1 MTQDEAL
8 HIMES
13 WKNFFLT
20 GKAWTGKSYLTNI
33 FKNNLNFKWKK
44 VVIVAPTGI
53 SALNV
58 WGSTIH
64 KTFRMFEQYPDL
76 NVSPP
81 LQKVLWREIDCLL
94 IDEISMVSPDFLD
107 MIDMI
112 LKYERRSRD
121 PFGWMQVWL
130 IGDPKQLPPVIASFT
145 DWEKE
150 TKKQLIEKYWKSLTF
165 NKAKSFEWF
174 EMLVLSEVK
183 RQNDDYFIS
192 LLNSIR
198 EWDKTVLKKFN
209 RWEGDENT
217 IHLFHTNRE
226 ADAMNSER
234 LKLLEWDTHEYEGIV
249 EWDFNI
255 KNAIT
260 PQLLELKIWARI
272 MVTRNGNWLVNWDTW
287 YVVGMKDQYIIVT
300 IDRFW
305 PTQFDIEEATWEQ
318 VEYKWARKEIIWT
331 FTQLP
336 VKLAYAVTVHK
347 SQWLSLDNLLIHWL
361 DRMTPAMMYTALSRA
376 KTFEKL
382 FVKL

>member
-8 HIMES
+8 NIMES

-20 GKAWTGKSYLTNI
+20 GKAWTGKSYLTNV

-53 SALNV
+53 SALNL

-64 KTFRMFEQYPDL
+64 KTFRMFWQYPDL
-76 NVSPP
+76 NTSPQN
-81 LQKVLWREIDCLL
+81 QKVLWREIDCLL
-94 IDEISMVSPDFLD
+94 IDEISMVSPDYLD

-112 LKYERRSRD
+112 LKYERRSRL
-121 PFGWMQVWL
+121 PFGGMQVWL
-130 IGDPKQLPPVIASFT
+130 IGDPRQLPPVIASYT

-150 TKKQLIEKYWKSLTF
+150 IKKQLIEKYWKSLTF

-174 EMLVLSEVK
+174 EMLILSEVK
-183 RQNDDYFIS
+183 RQNDEHFIS

-209 RWEGDENT
+209 RWEGDKDT

-234 LKLLEWDTHEYEGIV
+234 LKLLDWDAREYEWIL

-255 KNAIT
+255 KNSVT
-260 PQLLELKIWARI
+260 PLVLELKIWARI
-272 MVTRNGNWLVNWDTW
+272 MITKNWNWLVNWDTW
-287 YVVGMKDQYIIVT
+287 YVVKMKSEYITVT

-305 PTQFDIEEATWEQ
+305 TTEFDIESAIWEQ
-318 VEYKWARKEIIWT
+318 VEYKWSRKEVIGT

-336 VKLAYAVTVHK
+336 VKLAYAISIHK
-347 SQWLSLDNLLIHWL
+347 SQWLSLDNVSIWIKPY
-361 DRMTPAMMYTALSRA
+361 MENSMIYTALSRA
-376 KTFEKL
+376 KNFDKL
-382 FVKL
+382 YIK